1 MLKKLIKYDLVS
13 IFKFLLIFYSLAIV
27 FSILTRMFFAIED
40 STMMNIIAHICSGA
54 TISMIANILI
64 NNIMRLW
71 IRFKQNLYG
80 DESYLTHTLPV
91 NKNTLYL
98 SKILTSIITLFT
110 SFLVIGI
117 TIFIA
122 YYSKEFVELIKNIL
136 LPMLNIPTNTIIRI
150 LLIIILILF
159 LEIINI
165 LQAGYTGIIIGHKK
179 SQNKVVYSVL
189 FGFITYTFTQIFALV
204 IIFITALFNKGLMD
218 LFVTNTIIDTELLKL
233 MLYIASIIYMI
244 SILIINI
251 LNVKL
256 FQKGVNVD

>member
-159 LEIINI
+159 LEIIIFYKQVI
-165 LQAGYTGIIIGHKK
+165 L
-179 SQNKVVYSVL
+179 VL
-189 FGFITYTFTQIFALV
+189 
-204 IIFITALFNKGLMD
+204 
-218 LFVTNTIIDTELLKL
+218 
-233 MLYIASIIYMI
+233 
-244 SILIINI
+244 
-251 LNVKL
+251 
-256 FQKGVNVD
+256 